1 MRVRRRPFYSNTL
14 GGDIP
19 LQIDVILAKTYHA
32 VKPDLGNTSAGIFY
46 CCDLLLIG

>member
-1 MRVRRRPFYSNTL
+1 MKVLYPPLNSNTL

-32 VKPDLGNTSAGIFY
+32 VKPDLGNTPAGIFY